1 MLIICVKHRLRFR
14 LILRNLVWK
23 HNYRKQ
29 WSEKWWP
36 ETQFFSLFIYGQGTV
51 CSSVYVFFFS
61 FFVCFI
67 SVISIF
73 LGQLPR
79 NASLLFT
86 HTLKSSWKQ
95 PQHIPIVGFFFL
107 KKQSLWSFSFIRYK
121 TLQAVLQLRQSSLCT
136 YQRPSPGVDSVDI
149 RWNSAGFA
157 DFCRQFLARDGA
169 IGLLMHCRGKIHGE
183 RPARF
188 GTSPPSWKWKIRT
201 ALTGYIAL

>member
-136 YQRPSPGVDSVDI
+136 YQRPSRGVDSGTYGEI
-149 RWNSAGFA
+149 
-157 DFCRQFLARDGA
+157 ARD
-169 IGLLMHCRGKIHGE
+169 LLTFVANFWPGTGPSDRFCASEARYTGKDP
-183 RPARF
+183 RD
-188 GTSPPSWKWKIRT
+188 
-201 ALTGYIAL
+201 L

>member
-107 KKQSLWSFSFIRYK
+107 KNSPCE
-121 TLQAVLQLRQSSLCT
+121 VLVSSDI
-136 YQRPSPGVDSVDI
+136 RPSKPFYNFDRVPYALISGHPG
-149 RWNSAGFA
+149 
-157 DFCRQFLARDGA
+157 
-169 IGLLMHCRGKIHGE
+169 E
-183 RPARF
+183 
-188 GTSPPSWKWKIRT
+188 
-201 ALTGYIAL
+201 LTPGHTVK